1 MDAPDAAMARA
12 RELFEKSGLTLDELG
27 QKMGHEGA
35 LARQSAWQ
43 FLNKTKDPRLSSLRK
58 FAAAVGV
65 PVAELFTEKRK
76 GK

>member
-12 RELFEKSGLTLDELG
+12 HELFTASGLTLEELG
-27 QKMGHEGA
+27 QKMGSEGA

-43 FLNKTKDPRLSSLRK
+43 FLNKTKDPRVSSLRK

-65 PVAELFTEKRK
+65 PVAELFKERK